1 MMDLSPEEYQ
11 LLLSIVGKRLDDMS
25 GKLALFEGNVNGLE
39 FERMCNAQERVHR
52 LFHKVRDCYIS
63 IDRTLDRN

>member
-1 MMDLSPEEYQ
+1 MDLSPDQYQ

-25 GKLALFEGNVNGLE
+25 AKIALYSGNINGLE
-39 FERMCNAQERVHR
+39 FERMCNAQERVHE
-52 LFHKVRDCYIS
+52 LFHKIRDKYIS

>member
-25 GKLALFEGNVNGLE
+25 AKIALFDGNVNGLE
-39 FERMCNAQERVHR
+39 FERMCHAQERVHG
-52 LFHKVRDCYIS
+52 LFHKVRDCYIA